1 MKHLKKLILLSLIII
16 ATAYTS
22 FGQRATATLQK
33 TNIYIGDQI
42 SLTFEFRGSGDMNV
56 IFPKLADTVA
66 NKIEIIQASGIST
79 EISNDKREKI
89 MRQVLTITSFDS
101 GYFAIKPFRFY
112 YTAGKDTAKL
122 FAETMPLILNV
133 QTLNVDM
140 QKGIRDIKPPLDAKF
155 TIREALPYIIALLI
169 IAGVISFA
177 VYYYKKKK
185 KKEPIFR
192 LPQKPKLPPHEIA
205 LKELEELRDKKL
217 WQNNKIKEFHS
228 ELTEIIRKYIEG
240 RFGIPALE
248 MISDDII
255 ESINRLDIDNRKKE
269 ELTEMLRLADLVKF
283 AKENPLPSEHD
294 LSFNNALDFV
304 KGTIIMIN

>member
-1 MKHLKKLILLSLIII
+1 
-16 ATAYTS
+16 
-22 FGQRATATLQK
+22 
-33 TNIYIGDQI
+33 
-42 SLTFEFRGSGDMNV
+42 
-56 IFPKLADTVA
+56 
-66 NKIEIIQASGIST
+66 
-79 EISNDKREKI
+79 
-89 MRQVLTITSFDS
+89 
-101 GYFAIKPFRFY
+101 
-112 YTAGKDTAKL
+112 
-122 FAETMPLILNV
+122 
-133 QTLNVDM
+133 
-140 QKGIRDIKPPLDAKF
+140 
-155 TIREALPYIIALLI
+155 LLI

-283 AKENPLPSEHD
+283 AKESPLPSEHD